1 MKAETVVFAGNC
13 RAEVLVLDEPLSF
26 WGGLDPQTGLI
37 IDKRHPQK
45 DESVAARVLLM
56 PGTRGS
62 TSAAGVLCESLRLG
76 TGPAAFI
83 LPRPDAL
90 ILAAVTIAAELY
102 GRMTP
107 VLAVTMDAW
116 LELASYKILQIDTDG
131 NVSEIREGLA

>member
-76 TGPAAFI
+76 RVRRRSFYPS
-83 LPRPDAL
+83 PMR
-90 ILAAVTIAAELY
+90 
-102 GRMTP
+102 
-107 VLAVTMDAW
+107 
-116 LELASYKILQIDTDG
+116 
-131 NVSEIREGLA
+131 